1 MFVLVTG
8 SNGQLGSSLNHIVG
22 QNKTDYRFVFT
33 TREQLDLTDFQ
44 NIRSFIEKNQFDVII
59 NCAAYTAVDKS
70 EVEKEQAN
78 LVNHLSVKN
87 IAEIARD
94 NCIKLIH
101 ISTDYV
107 FDGLKLKPYNEKDNT
122 SPKNVYGKTKLDGEN
137 AILSTMACDALII
150 RTSWLYSEY
159 GNNFLDTILKLTQT
173 KEKLNIVS
181 DQIGSPTYANDL
193 AIAILKIIESK
204 KFYEATQ
211 ISEVFHYSNDGKCSW
226 YDFAKEIVQISGKKC
241 SIDPISSKEY
251 PQRATRP
258 KHVLLDK
265 DKIRDFFGLEIIFWT
280 DSLNKCIQALSNSS
294 NSNRD

>member
-1 MFVLVTG
+1 MLVLVTG
-8 SNGQLGSSLNHIVG
+8 ANGQLGKSLKYLVN
-22 QNKTDYRFVFT
+22 QNKTDYRFVFS
-33 TREQLDLTDFQ
+33 TREQLDLTNFQ
-44 NIRSFIEKNQFDVII
+44 NVRSFIEENQFDVII
-59 NCAAYTAVDKS
+59 NCAAYTAVDKAES
-70 EVEKEQAN
+70 EKEQAN
-78 LVNHLSVKN
+78 LINHLSVKN

-107 FDGLKLKPYNEKDNT
+107 FDGLKLKPYIEKDNT

-137 AILSTMACDALII
+137 AIVSTMVCDALII

-204 KFYEATQ
+204 KFSEVSE

-226 YDFAKEIVQISGKKC
+226 YDFAREIVQISGKKC
-241 SIDPISSKEY
+241 SINPIFSKDY
-251 PQRATRP
+251 PQSATRP
-258 KHVLLDK
+258 KHVLLNK
-265 DKIRDFFGLEIIFWT
+265 NKIRNAFDLDIIFWK
-280 DSLNKCIQALSNSS
+280 DSLNKCIQALSNSF
-294 NSNRD
+294 NSN

>member
-8 SNGQLGSSLNHIVG
+8 SNGQLGSSLNHLVD
-22 QNKTDYRFVFT
+22 QNKTDYRFVFA

-107 FDGLKLKPYNEKDNT
+107 FDGLKLKPYIEKDNA
-122 SPKNVYGKTKLDGEN
+122 SPINVYGKTKLDGEN
-137 AILSTMACDALII
+137 AILSTMVCDALII

-193 AIAILKIIESK
+193 AVAILKIIESK
-204 KFYEATQ
+204 KFSEASE

-226 YDFAKEIVQISGKKC
+226 YDFAREIVQISGKKC
-241 SIDPISSKEY
+241 SIDPIFSKDY
-251 PQRATRP
+251 PQSATRP

-265 DKIRDFFGLEIIFWT
+265 DKIRNSFGLDIIFWK
-280 DSLNKCIQALSNSS
+280 DSLNKCFQALSNSS
-294 NSNRD
+294 NSN

>member
-8 SNGQLGSSLNHIVG
+8 ANGQLGKSLKYLVN
-22 QNKTDYRFVFT
+22 QNKTDYRFVFA
-33 TREQLDLTDFQ
+33 TRQQLDLTDFE

-107 FDGLKLKPYNEKDNT
+107 FDGLKLKPYIEKDNT

-193 AIAILKIIESK
+193 AIAILTIIESS
-204 KFYEATQ
+204 KFSKASE
-211 ISEVFHYSNDGKCSW
+211 ISEVFHYSNGGKCSW
-226 YDFAKEIVQISGKKC
+226 YDFAREIVQITGKKC
-241 SIDPISSKEY
+241 SIDPIFSKDY
-251 PQRATRP
+251 PQSATRP

-265 DKIRDFFGLEIIFWT
+265 DKIRNSFGLDIIFWK

-294 NSNRD
+294 NTN

>member
-8 SNGQLGSSLNHIVG
+8 SNGQLGSSLNHLVD
-22 QNKTDYRFVFT
+22 QNKTDYRFVFA

-44 NIRSFIEKNQFDVII
+44 NIRSFIETNQFDVII

-107 FDGLKLKPYNEKDNT
+107 FDGLKLKPYIEKDNT

-137 AILSTMACDALII
+137 AILSTMVSDALII

-193 AIAILKIIESK
+193 AIAILTIIKSSK
-204 KFYEATQ
+204 FSKASE
-211 ISEVFHYSNDGKCSW
+211 ISEVFHYSNGGKCSW
-226 YDFAKEIVQISGKKC
+226 YDFAREIVQITGKKC
-241 SIDPISSKEY
+241 SIDPIFSKDY
-251 PQRATRP
+251 PQSATRP

-265 DKIRDFFGLEIIFWT
+265 DKIRNSFGLDIIFWK

-294 NSNRD
+294 NTN

>member
-8 SNGQLGSSLNHIVG
+8 ANGQLGKTLNYLVD
-22 QNKTDYRFVFT
+22 QTKTDFRFVFT

-44 NIRSFIEKNQFDVII
+44 NIRSFIEQNQFDVII

-70 EVEKEQAN
+70 EVEKKQAN

-107 FDGLKLKPYNEKDNT
+107 FDGLKLKPYIEKDNT

-159 GNNFLDTILKLTQT
+159 GNNFLDTILKLTKT

-193 AIAILKIIESK
+193 AIAIIKIIESK
-204 KFYEATQ
+204 NFIEASQ

-226 YDFAKEIVQISGKKC
+226 YDFAREIIQISGKKC
-241 SIDPISSKEY
+241 SIEPISSKDY
-251 PQRATRP
+251 PQSATRP

-265 DKIRDFFGLEIIFWT
+265 DKIRNFFGLEIIFWKV
-280 DSLNKCIQALSNSS
+280 SLNKCIQALSNSS
-294 NSNRD
+294 NSN

>member
-1 MFVLVTG
+1 MFLLVTG
-8 SNGQLGSSLNHIVG
+8 SNGQLGRSLNHLVD
-22 QNKTDYRFVFT
+22 QNKTDYHFVFA

-44 NIRSFIEKNQFDVII
+44 NIRSFIEINQFDVII

-107 FDGLKLKPYNEKDNT
+107 FDGLKLKPYIEKDNT

-193 AIAILKIIESK
+193 AIAILTIIESS
-204 KFYEATQ
+204 KFSEASE
-211 ISEVFHYSNDGKCSW
+211 ISEVFHYSNGGKCSW
-226 YDFAKEIVQISGKKC
+226 YDFAREIVQITGKKC
-241 SIDPISSKEY
+241 SIDPIFSKDY
-251 PQRATRP
+251 PQSATRP

-265 DKIRDFFGLEIIFWT
+265 DKIRNSFGLDIIFWK

-294 NSNRD
+294 NTN

>member
-8 SNGQLGSSLNHIVG
+8 ANGQLGKSLNYLVD
-22 QNKTDYRFVFT
+22 QTKTDHRFVFA

-44 NIRSFIEKNQFDVII
+44 NIRSFIEKKQFDVII

-70 EVEKEQAN
+70 EVEKKQAN

-94 NCIKLIH
+94 NGIKLIH

-107 FDGLKLKPYNEKDNT
+107 FDGLKLKPYNEKDNA

-137 AILSTMACDALII
+137 AILSTMVCDALII

-159 GNNFLDTILKLTQT
+159 GNNFLDTILKLSKT
-173 KEKLNIVS
+173 KEKLDVVS

-193 AIAILKIIESK
+193 AIAILQIIESK
-204 KFYEATQ
+204 KFFAASQ
-211 ISEVFHYSNDGKCSW
+211 LSEVYHYSNDGKCSW
-226 YDFAKEIVQISGKKC
+226 YDFAREIIQISGKKC
-241 SIDPISSKEY
+241 SIDPISSKNY

-258 KHVLLDK
+258 KHVFLDK
-265 DKIRDFFGLEIIFWT
+265 DKIRNTFGLDIIFWK
-280 DSLNKCIQALSNSS
+280 DSLYKCIQALSKSS
-294 NSNRD
+294 NSN

>member
-8 SNGQLGSSLNHIVG
+8 SNGQLGRSLNHLVD
-22 QNKTDYRFVFT
+22 QNKTDYRFVFA
-33 TREQLDLTDFQ
+33 TRQQLDLTDFE

-107 FDGLKLKPYNEKDNT
+107 FDGLKLKPYIEKDNT

-193 AIAILKIIESK
+193 AIAILTIIESS
-204 KFYEATQ
+204 KFSKASE
-211 ISEVFHYSNDGKCSW
+211 ISEVFHYSNGGKCSW
-226 YDFAKEIVQISGKKC
+226 YDFAREIVQITGKKC
-241 SIDPISSKEY
+241 SINPIFSKDY
-251 PQRATRP
+251 PQSATRP

-265 DKIRDFFGLEIIFWT
+265 DKIRNSFGLDIIFWK

-294 NSNRD
+294 NTN